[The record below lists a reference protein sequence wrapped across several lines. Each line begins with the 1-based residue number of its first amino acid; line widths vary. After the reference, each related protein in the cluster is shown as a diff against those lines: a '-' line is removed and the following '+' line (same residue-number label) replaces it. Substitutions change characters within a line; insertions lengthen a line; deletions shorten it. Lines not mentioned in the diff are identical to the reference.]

1 VPSPRSTFL
10 GAAAISLAALAAYH
24 HSFSAP
30 FVFDAAPIVTR
41 YPTIRHLWPLW
52 DALRPPHDGS
62 TIDGRP
68 MVNLVLAIAYA
79 VSGTRV
85 WAYHA
90 VDLAIHILAGL
101 TLFGILR
108 RTLEKVGAKADP
120 KVGTGGPP
128 VQDRSK
134 APPERTDGLAAR
146 PYLIA
151 FGAALLWTVHPLQ
164 TESITYV
171 IQCAESLMGLFYL
184 LTLYC
189 FIRGA
194 EAPDRSGLRWLILSV
209 TACLFGMAT
218 KEVMV
223 TAPVMVCLYDRTFI
237 AGNFRGAWQR
247 RWRFYSALAATWLL
261 LACLVAGSGN
271 RAGSA
276 GLGVNVRW
284 LDYALTQIYA
294 VVHYLRLAIWP
305 QPLVFDY
312 GTGVIT
318 SFARVLPSALVLF
331 ALVAGT
337 LWALWRRPALGFL
350 GAWFFA
356 ILAPTSLVPV
366 ATQPL
371 AEHRVYLSLAAVT
384 VLEALA
390 LFGLGGVRQRLA
402 ASARQDVEPADPAQ
416 RPVPNRPAAWRTGLA
431 ASLGL
436 ALFYGAQTVRRN
448 TVYGSE
454 IALWADTVAKVPENT
469 RAHLHLG
476 RALYESNRLAE
487 AEEQFRLALRF
498 QPVGN
503 FDAHFDLGNA
513 LLREGRATEAIEQ
526 SAEAVRLKPD
536 SFDAQ
541 SSWGDAL
548 FASGRVGE
556 AMEHYEQAI
565 HLNPDDALAH
575 YNLGNVLAQ
584 LGRMPEA
591 VGHYEAALRRD
602 PGMAAAEDNLG
613 NALLQEGQL
622 EAALAHYRVAERLAP
637 NGASVHLNLGNA
649 LMRLG
654 QVAAARD
661 EYEAALRLRPDSA
674 EIRDIINRLPPA
686 NHQ

>member
-1 VPSPRSTFL
+1 VPNPRFPFL
-10 GAAAISLAALAAYH
+10 GATLISLAALAAYH

-79 VSGTRV
+79 LSGTRV

-101 TLFGILR
+101 TLFGIIR
-108 RTLEKVGAKADP
+108 RTVQ
-120 KVGTGGPP
+120 KVGTKVGPAGPPSLDTAGPPPLGAGGPP
-128 VQDRSK
+128 VRADLVALS
-134 APPERTDGLAAR
+134 
-146 PYLIA
+146 
-151 FGAALLWTVHPLQ
+151 AALLWIVHPLQ

-184 LTLYC
+184 LTFYC
-189 FIRGA
+189 FIRGTA
-194 EAPDRSGLRWLILSV
+194 APEGFGLRWLVLSV

-223 TAPVMVCLYDRTFI
+223 TAPVLVFLYDRTFV
-237 AGNFRGAWQR
+237 AGSFRAAWQR
-247 RWRFYSALAATWLL
+247 RGKFYSALAATWIL
-261 LACLVAGSGN
+261 LACLVAGSGS

-284 LDYALTQIYA
+284 FDYALTQIYA
-294 VVHYLRLAIWP
+294 VVHYLRLAVWP
-305 QPLVFDY
+305 RPLVFDY
-312 GTGVIT
+312 GTALIP
-318 SFARVLPSALVLF
+318 SPPRVLPSAIVLF
-331 ALVAGT
+331 ALLAGT

-356 ILAPTSLVPV
+356 ILAPTCLVPV
-366 ATQPL
+366 VTEPL

-390 LFGLGGVRQRLA
+390 LLGWGGAL
-402 ASARQDVEPADPAQ
+402 
-416 RPVPNRPAAWRTGLA
+416 VPNQPGVWRTGFA

-436 ALFYGAQTVRRN
+436 ALCYGSLTVRRN

-454 IALWADTVAKVPENT
+454 TALWADTVAKVPENT

-476 RALYESNRLAE
+476 RALYESNRLTE

-498 QPVGN
+498 QPDGN

-513 LLREGRATEAIEQ
+513 LLREGHPSEAIEE
-526 SAEAVRLKPD
+526 SAEAVRLQPD

-565 HLNPDDALAH
+565 RLNSGDALAH
-575 YNLGNVLAQ
+575 YNLGNALAR

-591 VGHYEAALRRD
+591 IGHYEAALRLN
-602 PGMAAAEDNLG
+602 PGMAEAEDNLG

-622 EAALAHYRVAERLAP
+622 EAALAHYQAAERLAP

-654 QVAAARD
+654 RVAEAR
-661 EYEAALRLRPDSA
+661 EQYEAALRLRPDSA
-674 EIRDIINRLPPA
+674 EIRDILNRLPPA